1 MLKRYQLAESNHKHL
16 INHSKKKKIKFL
28 STAFEEKSLSLLK
41 KYNLDYI
48 KIPSGEITN
57 YPFLKK
63 ISKIKKKILI
73 STGMATIDEIKRL

>member
-63 ISKIKKKILI
+63 ISKIKKK
-73 STGMATIDEIKRL
+73 S